1 MRKLFLASLGLLGL
15 AAVSG
20 ATPAAASVT
29 DGLLLPVAAP
39 ASAVEHAAPAR
50 DQMTVAQD
58 QSEARRHRRPR
69 RHVHARRI
77 VRR

>member
-20 ATPAAASVT
+20 VSTPAAAASVT

-39 ASAVEHAAPAR
+39 APAVEHAAPVR

-58 QSEARRHRRPR
+58 QSDARRHRRPR
-69 RHVHARRI
+69 RHVRRI